1 MATNHSGLDG
11 LSVPVAI
18 LIGAVI
24 IAGSV
29 LFVGSRI
36 STVSGV
42 AATAPAA
49 LAGAPDAVQQ
59 AAAARPAPTKVGDIK
74 QVKTAG
80 EPVVGSATAP
90 IVVAYWFDYQCP
102 VCQAFEES
110 VMPQVKRD
118 YIDTGKIRIVYKDM
132 QFLGPDSQTLGLT
145 ARAVWQLAPDKF
157 AAWHKALF
165 DNQGRENSGW
175 ATADKIKSF
184 SLPVL
189 GADLTAKV
197 MAMASSSRVAFK
209 AQMDADKSEGAS
221 YGLNA
226 TPSFIIGNKVLVG
239 LYPYDAVKAAIDE
252 ALKK

>member
-1 MATNHSGLDG
+1 MSTNQSGLDS

-18 LIGAVI
+18 LIGAVV

-36 STVSGV
+36 PTVSGI
-42 AATAPAA
+42 AATAPGVTTVAP
-49 LAGAPDAVQQ
+49 AGSAQQ
-59 AAAARPAPTKVGDIK
+59 AAAQPAPAVAVDIR
-74 QVKTAG
+74 QVKTTG
-80 EPVVGSATAP
+80 NPTIGSTTAP

-102 VCQAFEES
+102 VCQAFEENI
-110 VMPQVKRD
+110 MPQVKRD

-165 DNQGRENSGW
+165 DAQGRENSGW
-175 ATADKIKSF
+175 ATPDKIKSF
-184 SLPVL
+184 SEPVL

-197 MAMASSSRVAFK
+197 MALATSSKTAFK
-209 AQMDADKSEGAS
+209 ARMDADKSEGDS
-221 YGLNA
+221 YGLDA

-239 LYPYDAVKAAIDE
+239 LYPYDKVKAAIDE
-252 ALKK
+252 ALKR